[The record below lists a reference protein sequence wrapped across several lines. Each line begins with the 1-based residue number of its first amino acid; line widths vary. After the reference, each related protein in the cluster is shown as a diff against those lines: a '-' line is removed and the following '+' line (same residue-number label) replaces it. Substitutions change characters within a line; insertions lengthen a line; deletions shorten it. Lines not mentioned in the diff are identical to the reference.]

1 MTARRRSLTIAVD
14 ERLVDPHIAR
24 LAGTGGARGRLAA
37 SRRPDRVAAARGPG
51 ARGSG
56 LRCDAPRSPAA
67 WPRPGR
73 GLSLASR
80 TAGAFLDWR
89 CGALPGPR
97 PPAGARPAPF
107 TPPPGA
113 GPVSTV
119 APAHR
124 PPT

>member
-80 TAGAFLDWR
+80 TARAILDLR
-89 CGALPGPR
+89 PRAHPGPGR
-97 PPAGARPAPF
+97 RAGGRPAPF
-107 TPPPGA
+107 TSPPGA
-113 GPVSTV
+113 GPAS
-119 APAHR
+119 
-124 PPT
+124 

>member
-80 TAGAFLDWR
+80 TAGAILDWR
-89 CGALPGPR
+89 CGAIRGPR
-97 PPAGARPAPF
+97 PRPGAPPATLNSTPGAR
-107 TPPPGA
+107 
-113 GPVSTV
+113 PVSTV
-119 APAHR
+119 APAN
-124 PPT
+124 

>member
-24 LAGTGGARGRLAA
+24 LAGNGGARGRLGA

-51 ARGSG
+51 ARRSG

-67 WPRPGR
+67 WPRPRR

-80 TAGAFLDWR
+80 TARAIPAWR
-89 CGALPGPR
+89 DGGR
-97 PPAGARPAPF
+97 PSPHRAAT
-107 TPPPGA
+107 TPPP
-113 GPVSTV
+113 PI
-119 APAHR
+119 
-124 PPT
+124 PPP